1 MAQTAEIPTISRR
14 AIIAGA
20 AIATSVPFAAL
31 AASNPPSTAST
42 TGASDGA
49 GPSSVPTSSRRIFVE
64 SEFAPLRTVVLAQS
78 QMKLPAASTVTPKQ
92 FEEELGIFPADK
104 RAVIRSLLGKDHAIA
119 VPARQAQ
126 WEAERS
132 ALHAVLVKHGVE
144 VIRTRLLTQYE
155 KAAGGDY
162 GYSNAFVRD
171 PWYTVGNH
179 VIEGSLRYPQRR
191 REVLASCDIMYAEVI
206 PAACIY
212 AALPQPEI
220 MPLEVDDGGRGP
232 FLEGGDVQVC
242 GRHVFVGQ
250 SGRASTAQ
258 GADYLRKLLAPSG
271 YTVELVPMRS
281 DIPHLDCTMGMVREG
296 LLVVHEDGLL
306 NGIPKVLASWERI
319 SVSKVEA
326 MNLGTNGLPISPTV
340 YVTDPF
346 FKRIGDEVAKHGI
359 QVEYV
364 DFQISRGFGG
374 AFRCTTQPLWRETA

>member
-1 MAQTAEIPTISRR
+1 VIPTTEIHTISRR
-14 AIIAGA
+14 AIIARA
-20 AIATSVPFAAL
+20 AIATSTPFAAL
-31 AASNPPSTAST
+31 AASNPPSTART
-42 TGASDGA
+42 NGASNDA
-49 GPSSVPTSSRRIFVE
+49 GSSSVPASSRRIFVE

-78 QMKLPAASTVTPKQ
+78 QMRLPAASTVTPKQ
-92 FEEELGIFPADK
+92 LEKELGIFPADK

-119 VPARQAQ
+119 VPERQAQ

-191 REVLASCDIMYAEVI
+191 REVLASRDIMYAEVI

-220 MPLEVDDGGRGP
+220 IPLEVDDGGRGP
-232 FLEGGDVQVC
+232 FLEGGDVQVY

-281 DIPHLDCTMGMVREG
+281 DILHLDCTMGMVREG